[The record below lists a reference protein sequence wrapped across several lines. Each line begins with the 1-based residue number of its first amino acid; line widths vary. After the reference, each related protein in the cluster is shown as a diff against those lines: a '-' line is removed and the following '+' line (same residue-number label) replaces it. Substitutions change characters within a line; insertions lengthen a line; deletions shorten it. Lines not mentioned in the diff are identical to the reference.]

1 MFTRKFCHKLLNNK
15 NTIRHLAH
23 QRPLKLENTAKI
35 EALKEI
41 KEQGWKEVDVR
52 GNDGIQKQYI
62 FENFNEAFAFMSHSA
77 LVANQLDHHPE
88 WFNVYNKV
96 DVTLT
101 THDCSG
107 LSRLDISMAKKMD
120 EFSRFHEANL
130 VFHP

>member
-1 MFTRKFCHKLLNNK
+1 MLIQNICRKTLK
-15 NTIRHLAH
+15 NSIIFRPFAH
-23 QRPLKLENTAKI
+23 QRPLKLENDAKI

-77 LVANQLDHHPE
+77 LVASQLDHHPE

-107 LSRLDISMAKKMD
+107 LSRLDIALAKQMD
-120 EFSRFHEANL
+120 AFGRYHETK
-130 VFHP
+130 